1 MSRLSP
7 FPLPVC
13 PPRSHAA
20 LGSGRLARI
29 PGEGR
34 ECLAWGI
41 FFFHWEHAYF
51 LIGLGVNEWIR
62 SVWSEQGWA
71 LVRVI

>member
-1 MSRLSP
+1 MRM
-7 FPLPVC
+7 
-13 PPRSHAA
+13 
-20 LGSGRLARI
+20 LGLGD
-29 PGEGR
+29 
-34 ECLAWGI
+34 
-41 FFFHWEHAYF
+41 FFIGSIAYF